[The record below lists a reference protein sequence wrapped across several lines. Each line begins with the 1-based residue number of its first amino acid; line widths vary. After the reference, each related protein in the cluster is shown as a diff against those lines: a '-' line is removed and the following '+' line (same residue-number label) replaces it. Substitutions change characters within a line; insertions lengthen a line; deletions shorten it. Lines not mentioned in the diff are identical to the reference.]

1 MAKYRLIFKSESEC
15 STFWRS
21 SLLLWGSALV
31 PIAQECQ
38 EEKRGFVEQ
47 RNLFKPIM
55 YPRAKHKTSIA
66 QFEWPSS
73 DLFQQHMFLAKMN

>member
-1 MAKYRLIFKSESEC
+1 MATIV
-15 STFWRS
+15 S
-21 SLLLWGSALV
+21 SLKVRVDAVHFGGQVFYGWGSVLV
-31 PIAQECQ
+31 P
-38 EEKRGFVEQ
+38 KSVKKKKGGFVEQ